1 MYSSDSDSDLLP
13 PTPPTVKAPKKTKAV
28 VKKKTQ
34 EMPSPT
40 AEFTVPPVVKTYSK
54 RKNLKSSDSKSEDL
68 DIRPEKEKRS
78 AADKSKPPGKTA
90 SSSKAKAEA
99 DLDPQQ
105 PAASAPVEKKFFKS
119 RLASSSSKKDLEVA
133 DLSSKL
139 AATKI
144 NPENTETKETRP
156 KRTTRS
162 TRK

>member
-1 MYSSDSDSDLLP
+1 
-13 PTPPTVKAPKKTKAV
+13 
-28 VKKKTQ
+28 
-34 EMPSPT
+34 MPSPT
-40 AEFTVPPVVKTYSK
+40 AEFTVPPVKKTYSK

-78 AADKSKPPGKTA
+78 AADKTKPPGKTS